1 MKRVLSCLVGLVVA
15 VGLVG
20 TGGAQ
25 SAARTYRV
33 GMLWSSDDRDGTS
46 ARRVEVFQRA
56 LSSDGYVVGRNVVLE
71 HRHASGNLER
81 FGVLASELVAAKVD
95 AIVASSPLSIRAARQ
110 ATATIPIVMIN
121 GDPAMFASF
130 AQPGA
135 NITGLTA
142 LQEELAAKQVELL
155 TEAVP
160 GLARIGV
167 LRNPTQPVHALK
179 VRAVEEAARTR
190 RLVLHVVEARAAGD
204 FEAAFAMLARER
216 VGALVVLADGTY
228 AAHRGRLADLAAQH
242 SLPTCFGTPGAARA
256 GGLIEYVPSGDELY
270 RRAAGFVAKILKGA
284 HASDLPVEQPTLFE
298 LSLNLKTAR
307 ALRLSVPQTLMVR
320 ADHVIE

>member
-1 MKRVLSCLVGLVVA
+1 MKRVLSCLIGLVVA

-71 HRHASGNLER
+71 HRHAAGNLER

-160 GLARIGV
+160 GL
-167 LRNPTQPVHALK
+167 
-179 VRAVEEAARTR
+179 TR
-190 RLVLHVVEARAAGD
+190 
-204 FEAAFAMLARER
+204 
-216 VGALVVLADGTY
+216 
-228 AAHRGRLADLAAQH
+228 
-242 SLPTCFGTPGAARA
+242 TCFGTPGAARA

-307 ALRLSVPQTLMVR
+307 ALRLSLPQTLMVR